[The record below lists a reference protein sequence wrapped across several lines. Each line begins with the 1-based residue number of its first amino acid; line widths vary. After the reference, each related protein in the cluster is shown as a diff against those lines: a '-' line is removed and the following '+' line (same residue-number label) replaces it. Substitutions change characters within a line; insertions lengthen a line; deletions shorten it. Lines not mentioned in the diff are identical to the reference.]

1 MGGGGSAPA
10 VKMPDVGLVFGLSLI
25 IGYILMLVKKGSNF
39 SDNLF
44 PNLIMIF
51 LGIGLTIYGVYFGIL
66 FDRSSTDSEIIE
78 AELIE

>member
-1 MGGGGSAPA
+1 MGGGGSAPV

-39 SDNLF
+39 SDNLI
-44 PNLIMIF
+44 PNIIMIL
-51 LGIGLTIYGVYFGIL
+51 LGIGLTIYGVYFGVL
-66 FDRSSTDSEIIE
+66 FDGDSNDSEIIE